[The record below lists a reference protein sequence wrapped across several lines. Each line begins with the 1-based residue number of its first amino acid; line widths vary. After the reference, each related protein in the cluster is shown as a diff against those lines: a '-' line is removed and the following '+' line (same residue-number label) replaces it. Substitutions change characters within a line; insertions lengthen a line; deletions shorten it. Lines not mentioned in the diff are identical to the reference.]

1 MPTDFVDD
9 DLTRKLPRLSENT
22 DASVSRLSRQREQI
36 TTHVADAVRE
46 IEELKRRQDQLEKDK
61 RDLEDLTRK
70 QSEYQS
76 GKKDIIEKLSRS
88 LAMVEKDE
96 MRVARMAEVLSV
108 MKDKFKESLAEV
120 RSIREETWG
129 DSAFES
135 ELSKAMVI
143 LEDART
149 IYRKGLAK
157 IEAAGWNVEA
167 STAVRGTLA
176 SEPEGPILGR
186 GSFQYWLKMG
196 MAFSLPLIVLLIVLF
211 FALLYLG
218 GWLRA
223 IPPVS

>member
-9 DLTRKLPRLSENT
+9 DLHRKLPRIPEST

-61 RDLEDLTRK
+61 RELEDLTRK

-120 RSIREETWG
+120 SSIREETWG

-143 LEDART
+143 LEDARA

-157 IEAAGWNVEA
+157 IEAAGWNVET
-167 STAVRGTLA
+167 STAARGSIM
-176 SEPEGPILGR
+176 SEPEG
-186 GSFQYWLKMG
+186 SVMSKANFASWLKMG
-196 MAFSLPLIVLLIVLF
+196 IAFSLPLIVLLVVLF

-223 IPPVS
+223 IPPV